1 MQVSHCLLEG
11 TTIKKFFHCKLKS
24 FLKWWNKIH
33 ERRVVMTF
41 VRCSCCSWKLAMAKY
56 LNPLKLKALS
66 ARIIYIYIY
75 IIFIYMYVRVCVC
88 VCVWK
93 RKNMINMSSLSFQNS
108 DNDFKHWYLF
118 TKGENYSTDIR
129 NCFR

>member
-41 VRCSCCSWKLAMAKY
+41 VRCSCCSWKLTMAKY

-66 ARIIYIYIY
+66 ARIIYIYI
-75 IIFIYMYVRVCVC
+75 IFIYMYVGVCMCVC
-88 VCVWK
+88 VKEEKYDKHVITVISKQWQW
-93 RKNMINMSSLSFQNS
+93 FQTLVLIY
-108 DNDFKHWYLF
+108 KGGKLQHWYQKLF
-118 TKGENYSTDIR
+118 QID
-129 NCFR
+129 F